1 MNSMIILKVVL
12 YTFLAWF
19 IPSLLH
25 IIWWYYAMEKGETIE
40 EFVERINKG
49 DIVIGLIPFL
59 NILVIIAYF
68 VFFIIDFI
76 YNKIKHWRK

>member
-1 MNSMIILKVVL
+1 MIILKVVL

-40 EFVERINKG
+40 EFIGRINKG

>member
-1 MNSMIILKVVL
+1 MIILKVVL

-40 EFVERINKG
+40 EFIG
-49 DIVIGLIPFL
+49 D
-59 NILVIIAYF
+59 
-68 VFFIIDFI
+68 
-76 YNKIKHWRK
+76 KQR